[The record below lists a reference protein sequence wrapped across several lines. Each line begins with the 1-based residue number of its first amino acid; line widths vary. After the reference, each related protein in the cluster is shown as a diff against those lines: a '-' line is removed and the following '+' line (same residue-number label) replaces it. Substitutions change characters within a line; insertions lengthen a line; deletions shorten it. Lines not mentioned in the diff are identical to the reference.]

1 MIIWAKKER
10 FVLEMADG
18 TKVRDL
24 DALKEHFDVESVEK
38 YFHDGKLLIWLEDRY
53 YDDEADS
60 VRAINGNDAYLAA
73 KLCKIFDVETPED
86 IERRIER
93 LNRLKNYTNDE
104 KILVNVDKVAFDQED
119 LADLLDEGIDEIY
132 LCNNKFS
139 IPLRVKNKVYIGV
152 GKSIAGIRSDKPVD
166 FDALNIGFKN
176 ISFNP
181 EYAKL
186 IPDKN
191 PPKILGNTAEVT
203 TTIINRAGIHDKL
216 ASAFVKKACSFK
228 SDIKI
233 SAKGKTVDAKS
244 LMMLMTIG
252 LAPNLEVTIL
262 AKGDDSQKAVTE
274 LKNFID
280 SGFSE

>member
-1 MIIWAKKER
+1 MAKKER

-38 YFHDGKLLIWLEDRY
+38 YFRDGKLLIWLEDRY

-60 VRAINGNDAYLAA
+60 VRAINANDAYLAA

-93 LNRLKNYTNDE
+93 LNRLKNYTDDE
-104 KILVNVDKVAFDQED
+104 KILANVDKVAFDQED
-119 LADLLDEGIDEIY
+119 LADLLDADTNEIY
-132 LCNNKFS
+132 LCDNRFS
-139 IPLRVKNKVYIGV
+139 IPLRVKNKNYIGISKAV
-152 GKSIAGIRSDKPVD
+152 AVIRSDKPVD
-166 FDALNIGFKN
+166 FEALNIGFKN

>member
-1 MIIWAKKER
+1 MAKKER

-24 DALKEHFDVESVEK
+24 DALKEHFDIESLEK

-60 VRAINGNDAYLAA
+60 VRAINDNDAYLEA
-73 KLCKIFDVETPED
+73 KLCKIFDVETPEEV
-86 IERRIER
+86 IRRTER
-93 LNRLKNYTNDE
+93 LNRLKNYTDDE
-104 KILVNVDKVAFDQED
+104 KILSKVDFVAFDQED
-119 LADLLDEGIDEIY
+119 LADLLDADTNEIY
-132 LCNNKFS
+132 LCDNRFS
-139 IPLRVKNKVYIGV
+139 IPLRVKNKNYIGISKAV
-152 GKSIAGIRSDKPVD
+152 VVIRSDKLVD
-166 FDALNIGFKN
+166 FKNLGISFKN

-186 IPDKN
+186 IPDEN

-252 LAPNLEVTIL
+252 LTPNLEVTIF
-262 AKGDDSQKAVTE
+262 AKGEDSQKAVTE

>member
-1 MIIWAKKER
+1 MARKER
-10 FVLEMADG
+10 FALIMKDG
-18 TKVRDL
+18 AEVRNIDDL
-24 DALKEHFDVESVEK
+24 KAHFDMDSVIRDF
-38 YFHDGKLLIWLEDRY
+38 YNGRLLEWLEDRY

-60 VRAINGNDAYLAA
+60 VRAINDNDAYLAA

-93 LNRLKNYTNDE
+93 LNRLKNYTDDE
-104 KILVNVDKVAFDQED
+104 KILANVDKVAFDQED
-119 LADLLDEGIDEIY
+119 LADLLDADIQEIY
-132 LCNNKFS
+132 LCDNRFS
-139 IPLRVKNKVYIGV
+139 IPLRVKNKNYIGISKAV
-152 GKSIAGIRSDKPVD
+152 AVIRSDKPVD
-166 FDALNIGFKN
+166 FQNLGITFKN

-181 EYAKL
+181 EYARL
-186 IPDKN
+186 LPDEN
-191 PPKILGNTAEVT
+191 PAKILGNTAEVT

-262 AKGDDSQKAVTE
+262 AKGEDSQKAVTE

-280 SGFSE
+280 SGFAE

>member
-1 MIIWAKKER
+1 MAKKER

-38 YFHDGKLLIWLEDRY
+38 YFRDGKLLIWLEDRY

-60 VRAINGNDAYLAA
+60 VRAINANDAYLAA

-93 LNRLKNYTNDE
+93 LNRLKNYTDDE
-104 KILVNVDKVAFDQED
+104 KILANVDKVAFDQED
-119 LADLLDEGIDEIY
+119 LADLLDADIQEIY
-132 LCNNKFS
+132 LCDNRFS
-139 IPLRVKNKVYIGV
+139 IPLRVKNKNYIGISKAV
-152 GKSIAGIRSDKPVD
+152 AVIRSDKPVD
-166 FDALNIGFKN
+166 FQNLGITFKN

-191 PPKILGNTAEVT
+191 PAKILGNTAEVT

-233 SAKGKTVDAKS
+233 RAKGKTVDAKS

-252 LAPNLEVTIL
+252 LAPNLEVTIF
-262 AKGDDSQKAVTE
+262 AKGEDSQKAVTE

>member
-1 MIIWAKKER
+1 MAKKER

-38 YFHDGKLLIWLEDRY
+38 YFRDGKLLIWLEDRY

-60 VRAINGNDAYLAA
+60 VRAINANDAYLAA

-93 LNRLKNYTNDE
+93 LNRLKNYTDDE

-119 LADLLDEGIDEIY
+119 LADLLDADTNEIY
-132 LCNNKFS
+132 LCDNRFS
-139 IPLRVKNKVYIGV
+139 IPLRVKNKNYIGISKAV
-152 GKSIAGIRSDKPVD
+152 AVIRSDKLVD
-166 FDALNIGFKN
+166 FKNLGISFKN

-186 IPDKN
+186 IPDEN

>member
-1 MIIWAKKER
+1 MAKKER

-38 YFHDGKLLIWLEDRY
+38 YFRDGKLLIWLEDRY

-60 VRAINGNDAYLAA
+60 VRAINANDAYLAA

-93 LNRLKNYTNDE
+93 LNRLKNYTDDE
-104 KILVNVDKVAFDQED
+104 KILANVDKVAFDQED
-119 LADLLDEGIDEIY
+119 LADLLDADTNEIY
-132 LCNNKFS
+132 LCDNRFS
-139 IPLRVKNKVYIGV
+139 IPLRVKNKNYIGIS
-152 GKSIAGIRSDKPVD
+152 KAIAVIRSDKPVD
-166 FDALNIGFKN
+166 FEALNIGFKN

-233 SAKGKTVDAKS
+233 RAKGKTVDAKS

-262 AKGDDSQKAVTE
+262 AKGDDSQKAVEE
-274 LKNFID
+274 LKKFID
-280 SGFSE
+280 SGFAE

>member
-1 MIIWAKKER
+1 MAKKER

-252 LAPNLEVTIL
+252 LAPNLEVTII
-262 AKGDDSQKAVTE
+262 AKGEDSQKAVTE